1 MFNGDIR
8 KQEIELVMA
17 RVRKMSLAQMKSLY
31 HQIAQ
36 HHDAL
41 VLKQDPKWVKPG
53 GSQGGNPHWE
63 NHL

>member
-8 KQEIELVMA
+8 KQEVELIMA

-41 VLKQDPKWVKPG
+41 VLKLDPNWVKG
-53 GSQGGNPHWE
+53 GGGE
-63 NHL
+63 KI

>member
-8 KQEIELVMA
+8 KQEVELIMA

-41 VLKQDPKWVKPG
+41 VLKHDPKWVKPG
-53 GSQGGNPHWE
+53 GSQGGDPHWE